1 MLPKCV
7 TEPGMQD
14 ETADRVLVGQ
24 VSGLFGVKGW
34 VKVFSYTQP
43 RENIIQY
50 NPWLI
55 NIEQDWQDVQVE
67 QAKKHGKGIIAHLQ
81 GYDDLET
88 SRLLIGCDIAL
99 YRQQLP
105 ELEAGD
111 YYWSDLIGLRVL
123 NLDGV
128 DLGQVERLIETG
140 ANDVLVVQGERERL
154 IPYLKDQVIKQ
165 INLDDKV
172 IQVDWDPEF

>member
-1 MLPKCV
+1 
-7 TEPGMQD
+7 
-14 ETADRVLVGQ
+14 
-24 VSGLFGVKGW
+24 
-34 VKVFSYTQP
+34 
-43 RENIIQY
+43 
-50 NPWLI
+50 
-55 NIEQDWQDVQVE
+55 
-67 QAKKHGKGIIAHLQ
+67 
-81 GYDDLET
+81 
-88 SRLLIGCDIAL
+88 LIGCDIAL

-140 ANDVLVVQGERERL
+140 ANDVLVLQGERERL